1 MPRGTSGLAVDLI
14 CILRRLQFG
23 NSIIQSYG
31 EESNNGIDTNK
42 PFSIA
47 MVANLYS
54 AVHPSK
60 LLFTSYNIQK
70 NQVKQFY
77 LVLTKTKLIKKNYVS
92 RANVTEK
99 NRIIKNKNPIVSL
112 YKCNCLMLN
121 TSKVVHKIYFIKS
134 LFITCLL

>member
-1 MPRGTSGLAVDLI
+1 LAVDLI

-70 NQVKQFY
+70 NQVK
-77 LVLTKTKLIKKNYVS
+77 
-92 RANVTEK
+92 
-99 NRIIKNKNPIVSL
+99 
-112 YKCNCLMLN
+112 
-121 TSKVVHKIYFIKS
+121 
-134 LFITCLL
+134 